1 MLAVRLVRTMYVL
14 TGVATTAY
22 QLVWTRE
29 LAHAL
34 GQTEAALATWTVTL
48 LGSVA
53 IGSAAGGAL
62 VDRCQPAMAL
72 KLFALAQVLAGIFA
86 VLLVPSIEA
95 LVPWAASAYADGQA
109 GVWFGFVRAVIGL
122 GVLVVPCA
130 LLGST
135 FPLAIRWLDGREHYP
150 ASGASWLYALHALGG
165 ALGVGLGGLALEPAI
180 GLSGL
185 SLLAAAVNWL
195 AAAGAMALGYVLS
208 TSSAT
213 PPGDSPSSSKRT
225 LLGTTPAKSRIWVA
239 RVAIVGSAFVL
250 FAYQSIWTRILLLIV
265 GPSALVATTLPV
277 VFAAGVGV
285 GASAGARLLRL
296 LTLGQVTVALGISVA
311 LGGLCSL
318 IAAWSVPQLP
328 LLLAGAADL
337 PASSPWTL
345 FGNQPFVMALVML
358 PMTVALGS
366 ALPLA
371 VAIALPNR
379 TDAAN
384 RVAGLWG
391 LHLVG
396 GMGGMLIASFVLIE
410 LFGLR
415 WSLMSVALLAFVIGV
430 WVVFLAGETT
440 FAARVFWAVVVGGAT
455 FSAFVLPEW
464 EPRVLASGA
473 YELAEVPRPDVRTG
487 LEASESLYYEEGVGG
502 TASVRRVAGITSL
515 AFNGHLR
522 ASNGIHL
529 VPQKLLA
536 HLALLLHPM
545 PRDVC
550 ILGLSTGITLG
561 SALRH
566 PLGQVD
572 VLEPSPE
579 VLQGASYFAT
589 ENHGALSDPRV
600 ALQVGDPLA
609 HVRLTARQYD
619 VIVSDPPSMWVE
631 GAAASFS
638 TEFYLASRGRL
649 KPGGIFAQ
657 WVATTALDPNDFRT
671 ILATFAQAFPEASA
685 WVVPSAGVI
694 LAGSIEPMAPLV
706 QTVEDQ
712 WDRPGVSA
720 DLAAIGATQS
730 GVVLALWAGGAPALL
745 RTAGDAPPLTLNRL
759 PVSAGRK
766 RGSALLDDALASL
779 TAASAEDM
787 PPAPVVRA
795 RGNAAPDRQ
804 FQTARLLQRA
814 GAATRALQAFALAA
828 AAQPSNPEVLSA
840 WASAASAAG
849 RASDA
854 MTFLATNVER
864 DPSNVAAAIELS
876 RLQAASGRIEQAT
889 ATARRAAE
897 QSPKDAGPL
906 IQLGMIAAAQD
917 QRQALAP
924 LVDGLIAA
932 GAADRPEVAFLSAHL
947 SWWASDLP
955 KTIALLGRTV
965 SEEPDNA
972 RAWAFLGRAQARAGA
987 RNRARDAFQSA
998 IGADPRVASNYVDL
1012 GRVELDDANAA
1023 GAVVW
1028 FSQALAIDPESAAA
1042 VEGLAQALRR
1052 LGQTRRAADIEARLT
1067 PPRR

>member
-14 TGVATTAY
+14 TGVATSAY

-29 LAHAL
+29 LGHAL

-48 LGSVA
+48 LGSLA
-53 IGSAAGGAL
+53 LGSAAGGAF

-72 KLFALAQVLAGIFA
+72 KLFALAQVLAGVFA
-86 VLLVPSIEA
+86 LLLVPSLDA
-95 LVPWAASAYADGQA
+95 LVPWAAAAYADGQA
-109 GVWFGFVRAVIGL
+109 GVWFGFVRTVIGL
-122 GVLVVPCA
+122 VVLVVPGA

-135 FPLAIRWLDGREHYP
+135 FPLAIRWLDGREQYP
-150 ASGASWLYALHALGG
+150 ASGASWLYALHALGAVFG
-165 ALGVGLGGLALEPAI
+165 LGLGGLAIGPTI

-185 SLLAAAVNWL
+185 SLLAAGVNWL
-195 AAAGAMALGYVLS
+195 AAAGAVALGYVLS
-208 TSSAT
+208 ASSAT
-213 PPGDSPSSSKRT
+213 PAGDTPASSKRT
-225 LLGTTPAKSRIWVA
+225 LLGTTPAKSRIWLA

-265 GPSALVATTLPV
+265 GPSALVAATLPV

-285 GASAGARLLRL
+285 GASAGARLLRV
-296 LTLGQVTVALGISVA
+296 LTLGQVTVALGIAIA

-366 ALPLA
+366 AFPLA

-396 GMGGMLIASFVLIE
+396 GIGGLLMAGFVLIE

-430 WVVFLAGETT
+430 GVVFLAGETT
-440 FAARVFWAVVVGGAT
+440 FVARVFWAVVVGGAT

-473 YELAEVPRPDVRTG
+473 YELAAVPLPDVRTG

-522 ASNGIHL
+522 ASNGADL

-550 ILGLSTGITLG
+550 LLGLGTGITLG
-561 SALRH
+561 AALRH

-572 VLEPSPE
+572 VLESSPE
-579 VLQGASYFAT
+579 VLQGASYFAS

-600 ALQVGDPLA
+600 ALLVGDPLA

-619 VIVSDPPSMWVE
+619 AIVSDPPSPWVE
-631 GAAASFS
+631 RAAALFS
-638 TEFYLASRGRL
+638 TEFYLASRARL

-657 WVATTALDPNDFRT
+657 WVATSALDVTDFRA
-671 ILATFAQAFPEASA
+671 ILSTFGRVFPEASA
-685 WVVPSAGVI
+685 WVVPGAGVV
-694 LAGSIEPMAPLV
+694 LAGSLEPMTPLV
-706 QTVEDQ
+706 QTIEDQ
-712 WDRPGVSA
+712 WDRPGLSA
-720 DLAAIGATQS
+720 DLSSIGATEP
-730 GVVLALWAGGAPALL
+730 GVVLRLWTGGGPSLL
-745 RTAGDAPPLTLNRL
+745 RTAANAAPLTLNRL

-766 RGSALLDDALASL
+766 RASTLLDDALASL
-779 TAASAEDM
+779 EAAGADDT
-787 PPAPVVRA
+787 PPAPVGRA
-795 RGNAAPDRQ
+795 RASEALDRP
-804 FQTARLLQRA
+804 FHTARLLQRA
-814 GAATRALQAFALAA
+814 GATTRAVEAFAQAA
-828 AAQPSNPEVLSA
+828 AAQPSDPEVLSA
-840 WASAASAAG
+840 WAAAAGAAG

-854 MTFLATNVER
+854 MTFLATSVER

-876 RLQAASGRIEQAT
+876 RLQAAAGRVEQAT

-897 QSPKDAGPL
+897 QAPRDARPL
-906 IQLGMIAAAQD
+906 IQLAMIAAAQE
-917 QRQALAP
+917 QREALAP
-924 LVDGLIAA
+924 LVASLSGTAA
-932 GAADRPEVAFLSAHL
+932 SESPEVAFLSAHL
-947 SWWASDLP
+947 AWWAGDLP
-955 KTIALLGRTV
+955 KAIALVGRTV
-965 SEEPDNA
+965 GEQPDNA

-998 IGADPRVASNYVDL
+998 IRADPRVASNYIDL

-1028 FSQALAIDPESAAA
+1028 FSQALAIDPQAAAA

-1067 PPRR
+1067 SPRR